1 MAVLSAATCAPSCL
15 SATAR
20 KARCASRVGQTL
32 AKLATLPWPT
42 LAKLA
47 SATVGNRSQS
57 SLCLQGRANARKAR
71 CPPMAYA
78 RKARFGNPT
87 RAERRSG
94 REVSAKAALFFAF
107 RSEGSAKAII
117 IVLLSHG
124 DNNNYRLGAA
134 VGSAA
139 TCAPLPVGRRA
150 ERCRLKPHCLYP
162 LSLALVPFAPLGG
175 TIVVAVLSA
184 ATCAPSCL

>member
-1 MAVLSAATCAPSCL
+1 M
-15 SATAR
+15 
-20 KARCASRVGQTL
+20 
-32 AKLATLPWPT
+32 
-42 LAKLA
+42 
-47 SATVGNRSQS
+47 
-57 SLCLQGRANARKAR
+57 
-71 CPPMAYA
+71 
-78 RKARFGNPT
+78 
-87 RAERRSG
+87 
-94 REVSAKAALFFAF
+94 SAKAALFFAY

-117 IVLLSHG
+117 IFLLSHG

-150 ERCRLKPHCLYP
+150 ERCRLKPPFLYP

-175 TIVVAVLSA
+175 TIVMAVLSA

>member
-1 MAVLSAATCAPSCL
+1 M
-15 SATAR
+15 
-20 KARCASRVGQTL
+20 
-32 AKLATLPWPT
+32 
-42 LAKLA
+42 
-47 SATVGNRSQS
+47 
-57 SLCLQGRANARKAR
+57 
-71 CPPMAYA
+71 
-78 RKARFGNPT
+78 
-87 RAERRSG
+87 
-94 REVSAKAALFFAF
+94 SAKAALFFAY

-117 IVLLSHG
+117 IFLLSHG

-150 ERCRLKPHCLYP
+150 ERCRLKPPCLYP

-175 TIVVAVLSA
+175 TIVMAVLSA